1 MAGRRNS
8 EERKWKGSGCEP
20 AERKIMEE
28 VLTGKTVLIT
38 GGTGSL
44 GRKLTERI
52 LECQPKK
59 LIIFSRDE
67 FKQSEMA
74 RAFPEPRYF
83 LGDVRDVGRLN
94 QALAGVDYVI
104 HAAALKQV
112 PALEYN
118 PEEAI
123 KTNIQGS
130 MNVISACNA
139 NDVRKCV
146 FVSTDKAVNPVNLYG
161 ATKLCAEKLFIAAN
175 AYNKTEFVCV
185 RYGNVIGSRGSV
197 IPLFE
202 KLRESGIK
210 KVPITSPDMTRFWL
224 TLDEAANLVMLG
236 LNISTGGWTLIPRA
250 PAMKI
255 TDVARAIIPDC
266 EFEIIGVRP
275 GEKIHES
282 LVSGDMEKVSMV
294 SLDCTAHYPWD
305 RPYTSDKAKQMD
317 TEVFLAKV
325 NHV

>member
-1 MAGRRNS
+1 MGEN
-8 EERKWKGSGCEP
+8 
-20 AERKIMEE
+20 
-28 VLTGKTVLIT
+28 LLGKTILIT

-52 LECQPKK
+52 LKCEPKK
-59 LIIFSRDE
+59 LIVFSRDE
-67 FKQSEMA
+67 FKQWEMA
-74 RAFPEPRYF
+74 KDLPEPRYF
-83 LGDVRDVGRLN
+83 LGNVRDAERLN

-123 KTNIQGS
+123 KTNVQGS
-130 MNVISACNA
+130 MNVISACIA
-139 NDVRKCV
+139 NEVKKCV
-146 FVSTDKAVNPVNLYG
+146 FISTDKAVNPINLYG

-175 AYNKTEFVCV
+175 AYNRTRFVCV

-197 IPLFE
+197 IPLFQ
-202 KLRESGIK
+202 KLRATGIK

-224 TLDEAANLVMLG
+224 TLDEAVNLVMLG
-236 LNISTGGWTLIPRA
+236 LEVAGGWILVPRA

-255 TDVARAIIPDC
+255 TDIARALIPDC
-266 EFEIIGVRP
+266 EFDIIGVRP

-282 LVSGDMEKVSMV
+282 LVSNDLEKVSMV
-294 SLDCTAHYPWD
+294 SLDGSAHYPWD
-305 RPYTSDKAKQMD
+305 KPYTSDKAKQMD
-317 TEVFLAKV
+317 EETFLQKV
-325 NHV
+325 NDV

>member
-1 MAGRRNS
+1 MASCIEGATIL
-8 EERKWKGSGCEP
+8 C
-20 AERKIMEE
+20 
-28 VLTGKTVLIT
+28 T

-44 GRKLTERI
+44 GKKLVER
-52 LECQPKK
+52 LLRDKPKK
-59 LIIFSRDE
+59 LIVFSRDE

-74 RAFPEPRYF
+74 KDFPDARYF
-83 LGDVRDVGRLN
+83 LGDVRDENRLM
-94 QALAGVDYVI
+94 QAMSNVDYVV

-123 KTNIQGS
+123 KTNVQGS

-139 NDVRKCV
+139 NDVQKCV

-202 KLRESGIK
+202 KLREQGIK
-210 KVPITSPDMTRFWL
+210 KVPITSPDMTRFWI
-224 TLDEAANLVMLG
+224 TLDEAVNLVMLG
-236 LNISTGGWTLIPRA
+236 LTISRGGWILVPRA
-250 PAMKI
+250 LAMKI

-266 EFEIIGVRP
+266 EFDIIGVRP

-282 LVSGDMEKVSMV
+282 LVSSDLEKVYMV
-294 SLDCTAHYPWD
+294 SPDCTAHYAWD
-305 RPYTSDKAKQMD
+305 KPYTSDKAKQMD
-317 TEVFLAKV
+317 GDVFRGKL
-325 NHV
+325 NG